1 MEVIHNI
8 TEPGFKYPR
17 PTTLTIGNFDGVHKG
32 HISLIHRILEKSRKE
47 NTAPVLITFDPHPL
61 TVVNPSKTP
70 SLLSTTDEKLRILET
85 FKVPVVVLIHFN
97 DEISGQSA
105 DWFLNDI
112 LIKSLDARH
121 IIIGSN
127 HAFGKDRKGNVS
139 YLREV
144 LPHKN
149 IELEVVESIHESGQM
164 VSSSEVR
171 DAVAGNDFESAI
183 EMLGHPYP
191 IFGKIISGSGVGKTM
206 GYPTINLE
214 VSERKLLPPHGV
226 YACKIDFTRETVGGM
241 LYVGT
246 RPTFG
251 GYKDVVEISC
261 FCSLDIEPG
270 EYLEAYALKY
280 FRADIKFESR
290 DLLISQIKRDEQT
303 ISAYLK
309 ESKIKLTI

>member
-8 TEPGFKYPR
+8 TEPGFKYPS

-47 NTAPVLITFDPHPL
+47 NTAPALITFDPHPL
-61 TVVNPSKTP
+61 TVVNPSKAP
-70 SLLSTTDEKLRILET
+70 SLLSTTDEKLKILES

-97 DEISGQSA
+97 NEISEQSA

-112 LIKSLDARH
+112 LINSLDARH

-164 VSSSEVR
+164 ISSSEVR
-171 DAVAGNDFESAI
+171 EAVAENDFESAI

-191 IFGKIISGSGVGKTM
+191 IFGKIVSGSGVGKTM
-206 GYPTINLE
+206 DYPTINLE
-214 VSERKLLPPHGV
+214 VSDRKLLPPHGV
-226 YACKIDFTRETVGGM
+226 YACKIDFARDTIGGM

-251 GYKDVVEISC
+251 GHKDVVEISC

-280 FRADIKFESR
+280 FRADIKFESK
-290 DLLISQIKRDEQT
+290 DMLISQIKRDEQA
-303 ISAYLK
+303 ISAYLN
-309 ESKIKLTI
+309 ENKIKLTI